1 MRFYGDQARGLAM
14 LMFAVA
20 IGARGL
26 KFLYCPCFLFLLGIH
41 KNSSLDR
48 ACILRLFYL

>member
-26 KFLYCPCFLFLLGIH
+26 KFLYCPCFLFLLLSWAST
-41 KNSSLDR
+41 KTPL
-48 ACILRLFYL
+48 